1 VIAHVDAVLR
11 GAQPFEVRQ
20 ASSTARER
28 VPWREIALVVVAC
41 GLVHGAAI
49 GSFGLRAEQALY
61 SALKLPIL
69 LALSTAFCLP
79 NFYAVNTALG
89 LREEFAAA
97 LRGVL
102 ATQATVAAMLTACS
116 PLVLF
121 WYVSS
126 DSYRG
131 AVFVNG
137 LAFLLASLA
146 GQVTLSRHYAPLVAR
161 NQRHRIAR
169 SAWLALYVFVT
180 IQLAWVLRPFIGD
193 PGMHATFL
201 RPHAWS
207 NAYVVLFNAFV
218 LGR

>member
-1 VIAHVDAVLR
+1 MIAHVDAVLR
-11 GAQPFEVRQ
+11 CAAPFELQRTES
-20 ASSTARER
+20 AARER
-28 VPWREIALVVVAC
+28 VPWREILAVVVAC

-61 SALKLPIL
+61 SALKLPML

-89 LREEFAAA
+89 LRDEFAAA

-126 DSYRG
+126 DNYRA
-131 AVFVNG
+131 AVFANG
-137 LAFLLASLA
+137 LAFLVASLA

-161 NQRHRIAR
+161 NPRHRIAR

-207 NAYVVLFNAFV
+207 NAYVALFDAY
-218 LGR
+218 LRIH